1 LVQGLRNK
9 KRNTTDPAPP
19 ADQPNPAPRSGR
31 KLAVI
36 ALALAAA
43 VIILLFWGS
52 LAKKRVPLSESPDRR
67 DVPEGHTAT
76 DTGGSLLQQMG
87 QDKPPDLS
95 DVAGP
100 IATTQQ
106 LEDQYSAVAEN
117 AEQLS
122 MLRNQAESAAK
133 SQNTD
138 EMKQDVERA
147 KPVLA
152 QLEARLATFEK
163 GLTAA
168 RRAKPED
175 PVLQW
180 LTGELLITVG
190 AEPEEI
196 LPYLN
201 RAVSAHLERPRL
213 FASLARVEFDLN
225 HFQPAY
231 SAATK
236 AIAWD
241 PHSQTAWEMY
251 SRAGFA
257 LEKFTEVL
265 QKVDVAFPA
274 NAPAWALA
282 IRRNAGQL
290 QTSWMREAA
299 QRQQDQRRGDLPLV
313 RLMIEHRKFAADGNQ
328 SQSVKVAGRGDVE
341 IELFE
346 DQAPSTVSN
355 FIRLVESG
363 FYNGTSF
370 YWAQAGHMVVGGDP
384 NTKNA
389 DPADDGLGGPGY
401 VIPDEFN
408 SPSARGHFRG
418 TISMVQNAPGG
429 AGSQFFITLVPAPEF
444 DGYST
449 AFGRVIKGQEV
460 LDQVT
465 EGRTNRNVGSFGKI
479 IPGDLITRAEVVRK
493 RPHPYV
499 VRKLSP
505 Q

>member
-1 LVQGLRNK
+1 LKNK
-9 KRNTTDPAPP
+9 NPNVTGSPARPP
-19 ADQPNPAPRSGR
+19 NRVPRSGR
-31 KLAVI
+31 KLALF
-36 ALALAAA
+36 ALPLAAA
-43 VIILLFWGS
+43 VTVLLLWGPF
-52 LAKKRVPLSESPDRR
+52 AKRPVPAAPQPPLTR
-67 DVPEGHTAT
+67 DLPEGHAT
-76 DTGGSLLQQMG
+76 THGGTSLLQQMG
-87 QDKPPDLS
+87 QDKPPS
-95 DVAGP
+95 AGEASGP
-100 IATTQQ
+100 VATTEQ
-106 LEDQYSAVAEN
+106 LEAQYSTIAEN
-117 AEQLS
+117 AEQVNT
-122 MLRNQAESAAK
+122 LRNQAASAAK
-133 SQNTD
+133 AQNTT

-147 KPVLA
+147 KPLVA
-152 QLEARLATFEK
+152 QLEARLAIFEK
-163 GLTAA
+163 GLTEA
-168 RRAKPED
+168 RRAKPSD

-201 RAVSAHLERPRL
+201 RAVSANLERQHL

-225 HFQPAY
+225 HFQAAY

-236 AIAWD
+236 AIARD
-241 PHSQTAWEMY
+241 PHSQTAWEIY

-257 LEKFTEVL
+257 LEKFAEVL
-265 QKVDVAFPA
+265 QRVDLAFPG
-274 NAPAWALA
+274 NAPAWALE

-290 QTSWMREAA
+290 QMSWVREAA

-313 RLMIEHRKFAADGNQ
+313 RLMVEHRKFAEDGNQ
-328 SQSVKVAGRGDVE
+328 AQSVKVTGRGNVE

-346 DQAPSTVSN
+346 DQAPATVSN
-355 FIRLVESG
+355 FIHLVESG
-363 FYNGTSF
+363 FYNRTSF
-370 YWAQAGHMVVGGDP
+370 YWADAGHMVVGGDP

-389 DPADDGLGGPGY
+389 DPGDDGLGGPGY

-408 SPSARGHFRG
+408 LPNARGHFRG
-418 TISMVQNAPGG
+418 TISMVQNAPAR

-449 AFGRVIKGQEV
+449 AFGRVILGQEV

-465 EGRTNRNVGSFGKI
+465 EGRTNRNVGAFGKI
-479 IPGDLITRAEVVRK
+479 IPGDLITRADVVRK